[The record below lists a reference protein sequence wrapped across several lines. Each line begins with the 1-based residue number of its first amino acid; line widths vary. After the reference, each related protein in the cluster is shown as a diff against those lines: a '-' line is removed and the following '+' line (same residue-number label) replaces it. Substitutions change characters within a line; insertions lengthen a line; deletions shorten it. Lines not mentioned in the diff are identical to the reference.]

1 MVFVLVS
8 YISIRYLSE
17 GVRVPHPWF
26 VRVRVLTFPQFES
39 PSMHNPLNRYYG
51 QGDLHFI
58 TFSCYARRPYLGTP
72 SARDK
77 FLQILDEVRSRHKFQ
92 LLGYVVMP
100 EHVHLLIGEPQAGD
114 PSKSMQMLKQ
124 TVSRRMKLWHE
135 APSPKASSAHSSGKD
150 PQAFWQRRFYD
161 FNVWSSKKL
170 QEKVDYMHRN
180 PVRRQ
185 LVHHPADWPW
195 SSWSHYEKGSAA

>member
-1 MVFVLVS
+1 
-8 YISIRYLSE
+8 
-17 GVRVPHPWF
+17 
-26 VRVRVLTFPQFES
+26 VRVLTFQLEFPFMQ
-39 PSMHNPLNRYYG
+39 NPLNRYYG

-58 TFSCYARRPYLGTP
+58 TFSCYARRPYLDTP
-72 SARDK
+72 SARYK

-100 EHVHLLIGEPQAGD
+100 EHVHLVVSEPQAGD

-124 TVSRRMKLWHE
+124 TVSRRMKLRHK
-135 APSPKASSAHSSGKD
+135 APSAKASSAHASGED

-161 FNVWSSKKL
+161 FNIWTSKKL
-170 QEKVDYMHRN
+170 QEKLDYMHRN
-180 PVRRQ
+180 PVQRQ

-195 SSWSHYEKGSAA
+195 SSWSHYEKGERSLIPVDQLSEEPSSPSAHPESQNPHP